1 MNACSVHSTLF
12 IALSALKCKLDYIT
26 VPTMNTIKKQLPFW
40 LAFTLCLSPF
50 ISSPSA
56 LVIGFLLASLGL
68 VPAEFNLAKVTKKLL
83 AYSIVGLGF
92 GIQFEQ
98 ALAVTSDG
106 IGIIIATIFGTLTI
120 GWFLAKLIGLNK
132 ETGYLISSGTAI
144 CGGSA
149 IAAVSPA
156 IKANDEQIGLSLAT
170 VFVLNSIAL
179 FIFPVIGHALNLDQ
193 HTFGTWAAI
202 AIHDTSSVV
211 GAASAYGEEALT
223 TATTLKLARALWII
237 PVALFSAFLFRNDSK
252 KITVPYFI
260 FFYCAAIA
268 FSDLLPQFEVIY
280 QGIFDVAKRALVICL
295 FLIGCGISVEK
306 LRAAGPKPLMFG
318 VTLWILISTTS
329 LAWLALT

>member
-1 MNACSVHSTLF
+1 MTNV
-12 IALSALKCKLDYIT
+12 
-26 VPTMNTIKKQLPFW
+26 KKHLPFW
-40 LAFTLCLSPF
+40 LALLLCLAPF
-50 ISSPSA
+50 ITSPTA

-68 VPAEFNLAKVTKKLL
+68 VPEELNFAKLTKKLL

-92 GIQFEQ
+92 GIEFEQ

-106 IGIIIATIFGTLTI
+106 IGIIVVTIVSTLII
-120 GWFLAKLIGLNK
+120 GWWVAKAMRLNR
-132 ETGYLISSGTAI
+132 ETGYLIASGTAI

-179 FIFPVIGHALNLDQ
+179 FVFPVIGHALNLDQ

-237 PVALFSAFLFRNDSK
+237 PVAIFSAFLFRNESK
-252 KITVPYFI
+252 KITIPYFI
-260 FFYCAAIA
+260 LFYCAAIA
-268 FSDLLPQFEVIY
+268 ISDLMPQFDTVY
-280 QGIFDVAKRALVICL
+280 QTVFDLAKRALVVCL

-306 LRAAGPKPLMFG
+306 LKSAGPKPLLFG

-329 LAWLALT
+329 LAWLTLA

>member
-1 MNACSVHSTLF
+1 MA
-12 IALSALKCKLDYIT
+12 I
-26 VPTMNTIKKQLPFW
+26 
-40 LAFTLCLSPF
+40 CLTPF
-50 ISSPSA
+50 ITSPTA

-68 VPAEFNLAKVTKKLL
+68 VPGQFNLAKITKKLL

-92 GIQFEQ
+92 GINFDQ

-106 IGIIIATIFGTLTI
+106 IGLIIATIVGTLAL
-120 GWFLAKLIGLNK
+120 GWAVTKWIGLNRK
-132 ETGYLISSGTAI
+132 TGYLISAGTAI

-156 IKANDEQIGLSLAT
+156 IKADDEQIGLALAT

-179 FIFPVIGHALNLDQ
+179 FVFPVIGHALNLDQ

-237 PVALFSAFLFRNDSK
+237 PIALFSAFLFRSDSK

-260 FFYCAAIA
+260 LFYCVAIA
-268 FSDLLPQFEVIY
+268 VSDLIPSFDWLFH
-280 QGIFDVAKRALVICL
+280 GIFDVSKRALVVCL

-306 LRAAGPKPLMFG
+306 LKAAGPKPLMFG
-318 VTLWILISTTS
+318 VSLWVIISMTS
-329 LAWLALT
+329 LAWLTLF

>member
-1 MNACSVHSTLF
+1 M
-12 IALSALKCKLDYIT
+12 KPYQQT
-26 VPTMNTIKKQLPFW
+26 VPFIIGLLACLTPFV
-40 LAFTLCLSPF
+40 TSPT
-50 ISSPSA
+50 A
-56 LVIGFLLASLGL
+56 LVIGFLLASFGL
-68 VPAEFNLAKVTKKLL
+68 VPSHVNLAKITKKLL

-92 GIQFEQ
+92 GIHFEE

-106 IGIIIATIFGTLTI
+106 IGIIITTIVSTLVV
-120 GWFLAKLIGLNK
+120 GWWLTKLLK
-132 ETGYLISSGTAI
+132 LDKKLGYLISAGTAI

-156 IKANDEQIGLSLAT
+156 IQAEDEEIGLALAT

-237 PVALFSAFLFRNDSK
+237 PVTFVSAFIFRSDSK
-252 KITVPYFI
+252 KITIPFFI
-260 FFYCAAIA
+260 LFYCLAIGV
-268 FSDLLPQFEVIY
+268 SDALPQFEAIY
-280 QGIFDVAKRALVICL
+280 NVIFDVAKRALVVCL
-295 FLIGCGISVEK
+295 FLIGCGISVSK
-306 LRAAGPKPLMFG
+306 LKAAGAKPLLFG
-318 VTLWILISTTS
+318 VTLWVLISTSS
-329 LAWLALT
+329 LAWLTLA

>member
-1 MNACSVHSTLF
+1 MNNVTKQSV
-12 IALSALKCKLDYIT
+12 
-26 VPTMNTIKKQLPFW
+26 FW
-40 LAFTLCLSPF
+40 LSLAICLTPF
-50 ISSPSA
+50 ITSPTA

-68 VPAEFNLAKVTKKLL
+68 VPGQFNLAKVTKKLL

-92 GIQFEQ
+92 GINFDQ

-106 IGIIIATIFGTLTI
+106 IGLIIATIVGTLAL
-120 GWFLAKLIGLNK
+120 GWAVTKWIGLNRK
-132 ETGYLISSGTAI
+132 TGYLISAGTAI

-156 IKANDEQIGLSLAT
+156 IKADDEQIGLALAT
-170 VFVLNSIAL
+170 VFVLNSVAL
-179 FIFPVIGHALNLDQ
+179 FVFPVIGHALNLDQ

-237 PVALFSAFLFRNDSK
+237 PVALFSAFLFRSDSK

-260 FFYCAAIA
+260 LFYCVAIA
-268 FSDLLPQFEVIY
+268 VSDLIPSFDWLF
-280 QGIFDVAKRALVICL
+280 QGIFDVSKRALVVCL

-306 LRAAGPKPLMFG
+306 LKAAGPKPLMFG
-318 VTLWILISTTS
+318 VSLWVIISTTS
-329 LAWLALT
+329 LAWLTLF

>member
-1 MNACSVHSTLF
+1 M
-12 IALSALKCKLDYIT
+12 KPYQQT
-26 VPTMNTIKKQLPFW
+26 VPFIIGLLACLTPFV
-40 LAFTLCLSPF
+40 TSPT
-50 ISSPSA
+50 A
-56 LVIGFLLASLGL
+56 LVIGFLLASFGL
-68 VPAEFNLAKVTKKLL
+68 VPSHVNLAKITKKLL

-92 GIQFEQ
+92 GIHFEE

-106 IGIIIATIFGTLTI
+106 IGIIITTIISTLVV
-120 GWFLAKLIGLNK
+120 GWWLTKLLK
-132 ETGYLISSGTAI
+132 LDKKLGYLISAGTAI

-156 IKANDEQIGLSLAT
+156 IQAEDEEIGLALAT

-237 PVALFSAFLFRNDSK
+237 PVAFVSAFIFRSDSK
-252 KITVPYFI
+252 KITIPFFI
-260 FFYCAAIA
+260 LFYCLAIGV
-268 FSDLLPQFEVIY
+268 SDALPQFEAIY
-280 QGIFDVAKRALVICL
+280 NVIFDVAKRTLVVCL
-295 FLIGCGISVEK
+295 FLIGCGISVSK
-306 LRAAGPKPLMFG
+306 LKAAGAKPLLFG
-318 VTLWILISTTS
+318 VTLWVLISTSS
-329 LAWLALT
+329 LAWLTLA